1 MKVLEKQGGVP
12 MSNEETILRELKQCY
27 YSEGEELTYK
37 KDKFLMEMLV
47 ARIAGLFDEK
57 DPIFWAGHEK
67 SINIWA
73 ATPVKSPI
81 TSRLWELFGPSDAK
95 FIFLTAEK
103 AVYINVVRLLEE
115 ENRLCYEVKE
125 IHSILCGYYW
135 TKKEDEVNRR
145 AVRIVTE
152 EHSEFHP
159 SVTISNTSYNE
170 LVDKINSGSMSPI
183 KEKVIILEDTD
194 SIKKYHAAS
203 IRRKSSQTE
212 GNQIYFV

>member
-1 MKVLEKQGGVP
+1 

-67 SINIWA
+67 SINIWV
-73 ATPVKSPI
+73 ATPVKSPT

-115 ENRLCYEVKE
+115 ENRLCYEAKE

-152 EHSEFHP
+152 EYSEFHP

-170 LVDKINSGSMSPI
+170 LVDKISSGSMSPI

>member
-1 MKVLEKQGGVP
+1 
-12 MSNEETILRELKQCY
+12 
-27 YSEGEELTYK
+27 
-37 KDKFLMEMLV
+37 MEMLV

-73 ATPVKSPI
+73 ATPVKSPT
-81 TSRLWELFGPSDAK
+81 TSRLWELFGPSDTK

-115 ENRLCYEVKE
+115 ENRLCYEAKE

-135 TKKEDEVNRR
+135 TKKEDEFNRR

-170 LVDKINSGSMSPI
+170 LVDKISSGSMSPI
-183 KEKVIILEDTD
+183 KQKVIILEDTD

>member
-1 MKVLEKQGGVP
+1 MLEKQGGVP

-57 DPIFWAGHEK
+57 DPVFWAGHEK

-73 ATPVKSPI
+73 ATPVKSP
-81 TSRLWELFGPSDAK
+81 TTLRLWELFGPSDAK

-115 ENRLCYEVKE
+115 ENQLCYEAKE

-135 TKKEDEVNRR
+135 TKKKDEISRR
-145 AVRIVTE
+145 AVRIVAE
-152 EHSEFHP
+152 EHSDFHA
-159 SVTISNTSYNE
+159 SVTISNASYTD
-170 LVDKINSGSMSPI
+170 LVDKIQTGPVSPI
-183 KEKVIILEDTD
+183 QEKVIILEDTD
-194 SIKKYHAAS
+194 SIKKYHATS
-203 IRRKSSQTE
+203 IRRKSS
-212 GNQIYFV
+212 